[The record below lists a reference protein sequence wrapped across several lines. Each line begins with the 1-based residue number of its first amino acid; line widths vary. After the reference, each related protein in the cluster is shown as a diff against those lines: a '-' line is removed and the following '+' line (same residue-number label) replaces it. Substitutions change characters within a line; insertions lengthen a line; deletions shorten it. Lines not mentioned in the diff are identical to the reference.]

1 MSNSYQ
7 KRTARGNY
15 STYERSNT
23 NSIYSAYGKPSS
35 AKVAAWNYCRRL
47 CDSMNGTGLK
57 VVNFNTFMFT
67 AGFESVDPETGVIL
81 FTYITPNY
89 DITIDAPFMA

>member
-7 KRTARGNY
+7 KRMARGNY
-15 STYERSNT
+15 GTWN
-23 NSIYSAYGKPSS
+23 NSELFDIDQAYKTFSV
-35 AKVAAWNYCRRL
+35 AKYNAWKYCRRL
-47 CDSMNGTGLK
+47 CESMNGYGLK
-57 VVNFNTFMFT
+57 VINHNTFTFT